1 MIPIYTFDDFID
13 MLRRRAGVIITI
25 ILLGSIASVFGAL
38 SMPHV
43 YRSSEVIQIKL
54 PKITNS
60 LAPSTVEGSS
70 VQRLQLIE
78 QQLMA
83 RGNLVEIIEKYGLY
97 SDLPALRMSEKV
109 DLLRSS
115 VTITGVAGPQGEG
128 RMTPRISVM
137 GVTTPQDGDGARIS
151 VMTFTVEMGDP
162 ADAQAL
168 AHEFAERTRTLS
180 AAQRREQTRE
190 ALEFFQQQEENLIR
204 EIAKVEAE
212 RVDFRVAN
220 DLSLE
225 GSLVFRRAEIAG
237 LNEAILALDREI
249 IDTRLARDRAN
260 PEARAATIARE
271 QADLDAALE
280 SLTTQRDVLA
290 EQREALIASLQNSP
304 EVDRE
309 LARFERRLA
318 QLQGQLEVIT
328 ARRNEAEVGFR
339 LEADERGE
347 KLTTLEEAELPEY
360 PVASDRKK
368 FAAAGGM
375 VSVAL
380 AFIVAFLLELRRPV
394 VRSAERMMRETGLM
408 PVVSIPDLSPREKRR
423 TLGKV
428 WQERLKA
435 GREGRAARQIRNNP
449 RQS

>member
-1 MIPIYTFDDFID
+1 MRPIYTLEDLID
-13 MLRRRAGVIITI
+13 MLRRRAGMIITI
-25 ILLGSIASVFGAL
+25 ILLGCAASVFAAL

-43 YRSSEVIQIKL
+43 YQSSEVIQVKL
-54 PKITNS
+54 PEITNS

-83 RGNLVEIIEKYGLY
+83 RGNLIEIIEKYDLY
-97 SDLPALRMSEKV
+97 ADLPALRMSEKV
-109 DLLRSS
+109 NLLRSS
-115 VTITGVAGPQGEG
+115 VTITGVAGPERDERYVPQ
-128 RMTPRISVM
+128 ISVM
-137 GVTTPQDGDGARIS
+137 GVMTPQEGDGARIS
-151 VMTFTVEMGDP
+151 VMTFTVEMSDP

-168 AHEFAERTRTLS
+168 AREFSERTRELS

-190 ALEFFQQQEENLIR
+190 TLEFFQQQEENLIR
-204 EIAKVEAE
+204 EIAEVEAK

-220 DLSLE
+220 DLTLE
-225 GSLVFRRAEIAG
+225 GSLVFRQAEIAS

-249 IDTRLARDRAN
+249 IATRMSRDRAT
-260 PEARAATIARE
+260 PDARAATIERE
-271 QADLDAALE
+271 KAELSATLE
-280 SLTTQRDVLA
+280 SLTAQRNALE
-290 EQREALIASLQNSP
+290 EQREALISSLQNSP

-309 LARFERRLA
+309 LTRFERRLA

-339 LEADERGE
+339 LEVDGRGE
-347 KLTTLEEAELPEY
+347 TLTTLEKAELPEY
-360 PVASDRKK
+360 PIASPRKK
-368 FAAAGGM
+368 MAAIGGLA
-375 VSVAL
+375 SVAL
-380 AFIVAFLLELRRPV
+380 ALIAAFLLELRRPV
-394 VRSAERMMRETGLM
+394 IRSAALMERETGLI

-435 GREGRAARQIRNNP
+435 GREGRAARQAPNKA
-449 RQS
+449 RQR